1 MIDNIKKSN
10 VIIVAAGTG
19 SRVGGP
25 LPKQYQ
31 EINGTPILAI
41 TTNRFLTMPEIQ
53 RTIVVINK
61 NHQEYFDTKV
71 LPFLK
76 GTVEL
81 TYGGKLRQ
89 DSVLQGLKQ
98 LPSDELVLIHDGAR
112 PFVSKNLIKTI
123 IKQTREHGAAAPG
136 LKITDTPWK
145 VENSLVVAGVNRT
158 NLYNAQTPQGF
169 YKRDIFTF
177 YNKKD
182 ESKTDDVGLAIKNG
196 LTVKF
201 VKGEENN
208 KKITTMADMISYNTG
223 QNIHTEFRTGI
234 GYDVHAFEKGQTI
247 ILCGIKIPYKYSLMG
262 HSDADVSMHAITD
275 ALYGA
280 IAEGDIGTW
289 FPPNEP
295 EWKNKNSEIF
305 LEHSK
310 NLLSNRGFLISNIDC
325 TIICEEP
332 KITPH
337 VKKMKDNIARILD
350 IEKQRISIKA
360 TTSEKLGFIGRKEGI
375 ATQAIATVKKID

>member
-1 MIDNIKKSN
+1 MIDNTKKSN

-31 EINGTPILAI
+31 EINGIPILAI

-136 LKITDTPWK
+136 LK
-145 VENSLVVAGVNRT
+145 
-158 NLYNAQTPQGF
+158 
-169 YKRDIFTF
+169 
-177 YNKKD
+177 
-182 ESKTDDVGLAIKNG
+182 
-196 LTVKF
+196 
-201 VKGEENN
+201 
-208 KKITTMADMISYNTG
+208 
-223 QNIHTEFRTGI
+223 
-234 GYDVHAFEKGQTI
+234 
-247 ILCGIKIPYKYSLMG
+247 
-262 HSDADVSMHAITD
+262 
-275 ALYGA
+275 
-280 IAEGDIGTW
+280 
-289 FPPNEP
+289 
-295 EWKNKNSEIF
+295 
-305 LEHSK
+305 
-310 NLLSNRGFLISNIDC
+310 
-325 TIICEEP
+325 
-332 KITPH
+332 
-337 VKKMKDNIARILD
+337 
-350 IEKQRISIKA
+350 
-360 TTSEKLGFIGRKEGI
+360 
-375 ATQAIATVKKID
+375 

>member
-1 MIDNIKKSN
+1 MIDNTKKSN

-76 GTVEL
+76 GIVEL

-112 PFVSKNLIKTI
+112 PFVSKKLIKTI
-123 IKQTREHGAAAPG
+123 IKQTQEHGAAAPG

-145 VENSLVVAGVNRT
+145 VEKSLVVAGVNRT

-177 YNKKD
+177 YNKMD